1 MTIEHIQDCR
11 LQIMELF
18 YNYLYEDA
26 DAETLVNELK
36 KIEALAQQSPRGSTG
51 AGILFRFFEG
61 GKLSTVGDIKKEL
74 AAPFHPN
81 YAQLQEAMKRAVLR
95 NELQVYYL

>member
-1 MTIEHIQDCR
+1 MEYKQDCR

-18 YNYLYEDA
+18 YNYLYEDT
-26 DAETLVNELK
+26 DAETLVSELR
-36 KIEALAQQSPRGSTG
+36 KIEALVQHRVGRPIGEG
-51 AGILFRFFEG
+51 VLFRFFKG
-61 GKLSTVGDIKKEL
+61 GKLTTIGDIEKVL

-81 YAQLQEAMKRAVLR
+81 YAQLQEALKRAVLK